1 MVSALEK
8 ILIKFMGALFRA
20 LPLKGA
26 QYIGR
31 KLGSLAYILGYR
43 RRRLAMRNLEMAL
56 GDKFGPGDLREIAK
70 SSFEH
75 LGMNLA
81 EFFKF
86 PQLSQGLISQ
96 ITTFAGQEYLEEA
109 LRGGRGVFLLS
120 AHIGNW
126 DLLGIALALRG
137 YPVALIT
144 KLSKSEAVNRIW
156 MKYRADRGIK
166 VLWGRGI
173 MKESLN
179 HLREGGIVGFV
190 LDQNARRS
198 EGVFVPFFG
207 KEACTL
213 TSLALLARR
222 TGAPV
227 IPLHIYRSGE
237 EHHVVIEQPLS
248 YKAHPDQDI
257 DIIERTKVYA
267 AWTEKVIRQ
276 HPDQWTWLH
285 NRWKTRP
292 RP

>member
-1 MVSALEK
+1 
-8 ILIKFMGALFRA
+8 MGALFRA

-26 QYIGR
+26 LYLGR
-31 KLGSLAYILGYR
+31 KLGSLAYIFGYG
-43 RRRLAMRNLEMAL
+43 RRRLALRNLEMAL
-56 GDKFGPGDLREIAK
+56 GDNYGPGELREIAK
-70 SSFEH
+70 KSFEH

-86 PQLSQGLISQ
+86 PQLTKDLISR
-96 ITTFAGQEYLEEA
+96 ITVFVGQEHLDEA
-109 LRGGRGVFLLS
+109 LQGGRGFFLLS

-126 DLLGIALALRG
+126 DLLGVALALRG

-166 VLWGRGI
+166 MLWGRGI
-173 MKESLN
+173 MKESIS

-207 KEACTL
+207 QEACTL

-222 TGAPV
+222 TGLPV
-227 IPLHIYRSGE
+227 IPIHTYRSGR
-237 EHHVVIEQPLS
+237 EHHVVIEKPLG
-248 YKAHPDQDI
+248 YEPHPDQDI
-257 DIIERTKVYA
+257 DIVERTKVYA
-267 AWTEKVIRQ
+267 GWTEKVVRE

-285 NRWKTRP
+285 DRWKTRP